1 MEEFGDFSIYVWA
14 LKSDLITGG
23 GQINTHIK
31 KIPPVVEVPLM
42 ADGTLSLKI
51 LQKVFKGAECLFCNI
66 KGDKSAEFFSML
78 KMKGDQ
84 IFPPEGGWKYS
95 ADHQLGPKRRAYY
108 FVCSD
113 LGLIKS
119 KSMIS

>member
-1 MEEFGDFSIYVWA
+1 MEEFGDFSILVWA
-14 LKSDLITGG
+14 VKSDLITGG
-23 GQINTHIK
+23 GQINTHVA
-31 KIPPVVEVPLM
+31 KIPPIVEIPLM
-42 ADGTLSLKI
+42 ADGTLSLKV

-84 IFPPEGGWKYS
+84 IFPPEGGWKHS
-95 ADHQLGPKRRAYY
+95 ADQQLGPKRRAYY

-113 LGLIKS
+113 LGLIKA
-119 KSMIS
+119 KGMIS